1 MSIYA
6 KYSRAEI
13 LDVLKLLNFDKFFI
27 QNYRDSSKMENNFSF
42 INFQI

>member
-13 LDVLKLLNFDKFFI
+13 LDVLKLLNFDKLLI
-27 QNYRDSSKMENNFSF
+27 QNYRDSSKMKNIFLF
-42 INFQI
+42 INF

>member
-27 QNYRDSSKMENNFSF
+27 QNYRDSFQNNFSF

>member
-13 LDVLKLLNFDKFFI
+13 LDVLKLLNFDKLLI
-27 QNYRDSSKMENNFSF
+27 QNYHDSSKMKNIFLF
-42 INFQI
+42 INF